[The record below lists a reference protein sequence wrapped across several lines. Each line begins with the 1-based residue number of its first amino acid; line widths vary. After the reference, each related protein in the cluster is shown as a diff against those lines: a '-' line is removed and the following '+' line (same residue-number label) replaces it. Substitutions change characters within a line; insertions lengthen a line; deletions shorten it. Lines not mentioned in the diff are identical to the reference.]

1 MGAVVTG
8 GCGFIGSH
16 LVDALAGRGEC
27 VAVIDNLS
35 TGSEANIA
43 GPLRD
48 GSAIFRK
55 ADLLQEGWEDLF
67 TGADRV
73 YHLAADPDVRMSGI
87 HPENVVRNN
96 ILATARVL
104 EAMRRHDVPGIVF
117 TSTSTVYGDAS
128 VIPTPEDYAPLE
140 PISVYAASKLACE
153 ALISAY
159 CHSYGMKGWVF
170 RFANIIGERSN
181 HGVIWDFVHKLKEN
195 PRVLEI
201 LGDGK
206 QTKSYL
212 EVHECVTGH
221 ALYRRTGEGN
231 LQCPEHRVR
240 GLDRCDRD
248 RRYRCCSALD
258 LPKVDYRFT
267 GGERGWVGDVPRM
280 LLSIDRLRA
289 LGWKPVMGSRESVD
303 SRRRGNG
310 EGSAVKVLVVLGDGM
325 ADEPIAELGGKTP
338 LEYAR
343 TPNFDRIAREGACGM
358 VRTIPPGFEAGSDIA
373 NLSHPGIR
381 SPGILHRARAHRGR
395 EHGGSPGRAGYR
407 LPVQPGHRDR
417 RGNGGLL
424 GRPYPEQRGGAAD
437 PRRGCR
443 R

>member
-16 LVDALAGRGEC
+16 LVNALAGRGES

-48 GSAIFRK
+48 GGTTLRK
-55 ADLLQEGWEDLF
+55 ADLLHEGWEDLF
-67 TGADRV
+67 AGAARV

-87 HPENVVRNN
+87 HPENVIQNN
-96 ILATARVL
+96 ILATGRVL

-117 TSTSTVYGDAS
+117 TSTSTVYGEAS

-159 CHSYGMKGWVF
+159 CHSYGMQGWVF

-181 HGVIWDFVHKLKEN
+181 HGVIWDFVNKLREN
-195 PRVLEI
+195 PRALEI

-212 EVHECVTGH
+212 EIHECVKAMLYAVDQAKGTYNVLNIGSEDWIDVTGIADIVVP
-221 ALYRRTGEGN
+221 AL
-231 LQCPEHRVR
+231 
-240 GLDRCDRD
+240 GLT
-248 RRYRCCSALD
+248 
-258 LPKVDYRFT
+258 KVDYRFT

-280 LLSIDRLRA
+280 LLSIDRLKG
-289 LGWKPVMGSRESVD
+289 LGWKPVMGSRESVKAAA
-303 SRRRGNG
+303 
-310 EGSAVKVLVVLGDGM
+310 EAM
-325 ADEPIAELGGKTP
+325 A
-338 LEYAR
+338 
-343 TPNFDRIAREGACGM
+343 
-358 VRTIPPGFEAGSDIA
+358 
-373 NLSHPGIR
+373 
-381 SPGILHRARAHRGR
+381 
-395 EHGGSPGRAGYR
+395 
-407 LPVQPGHRDR
+407 RDLR
-417 RGNGGLL
+417 
-424 GRPYPEQRGGAAD
+424 
-437 PRRGCR
+437 
-443 R
+443 